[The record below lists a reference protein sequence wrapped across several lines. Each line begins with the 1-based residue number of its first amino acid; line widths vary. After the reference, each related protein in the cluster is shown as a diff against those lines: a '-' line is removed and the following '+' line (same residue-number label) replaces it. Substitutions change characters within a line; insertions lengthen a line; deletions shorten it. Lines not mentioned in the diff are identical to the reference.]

1 LEVLPLNCP
10 KCDHAMEKLEYE
22 RIEVDRCT
30 YCGGIWFDLLEA
42 EHLKSLEGS
51 ESIDVGNPVDG
62 RHFDQIRKIDCPV
75 CHTRMIGMV
84 DRSQPHIHFESC
96 KVCYGIFFDAGEFTD
111 WKSKTLLDFFRDLIA
126 RPD

>member
-1 LEVLPLNCP
+1 
-10 KCDHAMEKLEYE
+10 MEKLEYE